1 MYIYIPLSYMYMYTC
16 IQYVRTPR
24 RATAPKCPW
33 RPAAPHPSGV
43 HSPEAYHIYIYIY
56 MYMYMYSDDNN
67 DNDNNHYYYLRR
79 SRTCS
84 AAATTCS
91 PSRRTGAS

>member
-43 HSPEAYHIYIYIY
+43 HSPEAYHIYIY